1 MIGKLR
7 NILLHVTGS
16 LAFLVLPFLFSPDGS
31 RMGLAA
37 LRDVEPMQRDFLIYL
52 LLLGVFYL
60 IYFVLIPKLYFPKK
74 YLRFIL
80 AVIAC
85 YVMVS
90 TTPRLLI
97 PDRPMQAESI
107 RRPQMEAPER
117 DMNIPPPPHYF
128 IDPRHFFLFCFV
140 VSLALVLQ
148 ISSRWK
154 RTEKEK
160 LQAEVAF
167 LKAQIDPHFLFNMLN
182 TIYALAL
189 DRSEHTADVVVK
201 LSDMMR
207 HVINEAGNDLVDL
220 GPEID
225 HIINYVELQRIRFDN
240 AIQIDVRVSGKPE
253 GKQIV
258 PLLLIPI
265 VENAF
270 RHGVNPDEP
279 SDIRV
284 YLAVEQSTLRLDV
297 YNRKVSTINSDEGLG
312 LKNIRDRLQLLYP
325 GKHLLTVRN
334 AAEDFLISLTL
345 QVK

>member
-1 MIGKLR
+1 MIGNLR

-37 LRDVEPMQRDFLIYL
+37 LRVVPMQRDFLIYL

-60 IYFVLIPKLYFPKK
+60 FYFVLIPKLYFPKK
-74 YLRFIL
+74 YLLFIL

-85 YVMVS
+85 YIVVS
-90 TTPRLLI
+90 ATPRLLI
-97 PDRPMQAESI
+97 PDRSIQEESI

-117 DMNIPPPPHYF
+117 NMNIPPPPDHL
-128 IDPRHFFLFCFV
+128 IDPRHLFLFCFV
-140 VSLALVLQ
+140 ISLALVLQ
-148 ISSRWK
+148 ISNRWK

-167 LKAQIDPHFLFNMLN
+167 LKAQINPHFLFNMLN

-189 DRSEHTADVVVK
+189 DRSEHTADAVVK
-201 LSDMMR
+201 LSDLMR
-207 HVINEAGNDLVDL
+207 HVINESGNDLVDL
-220 GPEID
+220 GQEID

-240 AIQIDVRVSGKPE
+240 AVQLDVRVSGEPE
-253 GKQIV
+253 GRQIV
-258 PLLLIPI
+258 PLLLIPV

-270 RHGVNPDEP
+270 RHGFNPDEP
-279 SDIRV
+279 SDIRIHI
-284 YLAVEQSTLRLDV
+284 AIEQSTLRIDV
-297 YNRKVSTINSDEGLG
+297 YNRKVTTINSDAGLG
-312 LKNIRDRLQLLYP
+312 LKSIRDRLQLLYP
-325 GKHLLTVRN
+325 GKHLLTVRDT
-334 AAEDFLISLTL
+334 AEDFLISLTL

>member
-1 MIGKLR
+1 MIGNLR

-37 LRDVEPMQRDFLIYL
+37 LRDVEPLQRDFLIYL
-52 LLLGVFYL
+52 LLLGVFY
-60 IYFVLIPKLYFPKK
+60 INYFVLIPRLYFPKRFF
-74 YLRFIL
+74 RFIL
-80 AVIAC
+80 AVTAC
-85 YVMVS
+85 YLVVNI
-90 TTPRLLI
+90 TPRLLI

-117 DMNIPPPPHYF
+117 DMNIPPPPYQLV
-128 IDPRHFFLFCFV
+128 DPRHFFLFFFV
-140 VSLALVLQ
+140 VSFALVLQ
-148 ISSRWK
+148 ISNRWK

-160 LQAEVAF
+160 LQAEVSF
-167 LKAQIDPHFLFNMLN
+167 LKAQFNPHFLFNMLN

-189 DRSEHTADVVVK
+189 DKSEHTADAIVK
-201 LSDMMR
+201 LSGMMR
-207 HVINEAGNDLVDL
+207 HVINEAGNDLVGL
-220 GPEID
+220 APEID
-225 HIINYVELQRIRFDN
+225 HIINYIELQRIRFDN
-240 AIQIDVRVSGKPE
+240 AIQIDVRVSGEPE

-258 PLLLIPI
+258 PLLLIPV

-284 YLAVEQSTLRLDV
+284 YIAVEQSTLRLDV

-325 GKHLLTVRN
+325 GKHLLTVRDT
-334 AAEDFLISLTL
+334 AEDFLISLTL